1 MTGQKKIDRSVLI
14 GHTKEIEE
22 VMFKVHPDVI
32 SDEGLFTANRKRN
45 EELTELLRQQKRAL
59 DFMEG
64 KPLEPEI
71 HFAEAVIIGKI
82 EGSTP

>member
-1 MTGQKKIDRSVLI
+1 MTGQKKIDRNVLI

-32 SDEGLFTANRKRN
+32 SDEGLFAANRARN
-45 EELTELLRQQKRAL
+45 DELTELLRRQKRAL

-64 KPLEPEI
+64 KPIEPEL
-71 HFAEAVIIGKI
+71 HFAEAVIVGRIG
-82 EGSTP
+82 GGAT